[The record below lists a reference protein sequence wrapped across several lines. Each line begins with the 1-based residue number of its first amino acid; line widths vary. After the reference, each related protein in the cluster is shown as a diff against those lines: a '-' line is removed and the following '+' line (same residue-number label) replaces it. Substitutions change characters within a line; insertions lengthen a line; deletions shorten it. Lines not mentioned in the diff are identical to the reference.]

1 MKLPVFC
8 RQFRESCIENNKA
21 LAHGRLW
28 QYCKPMTGFRSSM
41 VPRSAAAKSAAALV
55 CLALFIFVHALGSSH
70 LLHRVYHADADD
82 SQHQCAVTLLASG
95 HILAPIVG
103 SFLTSS
109 IQGIVLDVRL
119 PEQILR
125 SAADRR
131 LQPERAPPLFSV

>member
-1 MKLPVFC
+1 
-8 RQFRESCIENNKA
+8 
-21 LAHGRLW
+21 LA
-28 QYCKPMTGFRSSM
+28 
-41 VPRSAAAKSAAALV
+41 PRSAAAKSAAALV
-55 CLALFIFVHALGSSH
+55 CLALFIFIQALGSSH
-70 LLHRVYHADADD
+70 SLHRVYHADADD

-95 HILAPIVG
+95 HILPPIVG
-103 SFLTSS
+103 SFVNSS